1 MRQCIKRATRVVP
14 CHRLV
19 IASLVLLGIASS
31 TLGLVGKTEAV
42 SSNSTIPLSG
52 SWRGSLSSNM
62 NDGEAEIAW
71 TIFQSGPNVSGRF
84 VCTGGTVKCHSI
96 SGAVAGT
103 VIDTIFDARIL
114 YTDVHLCGLTGTI
127 SGTTIQGEY

>member
-84 VCTGGTVKCHSI
+84 VGTGGTVNCYSVI
-96 SGAVAGT
+96 GAVAGT
-103 VIDTIFDARIL
+103 VIHDIL
-114 YTDVHLCGLTGTI
+114 DGRAIYTDSDL
-127 SGTTIQGEY
+127 